1 MGSSQN
7 QGLFWLHTYIILRH
21 LIFKGVPKWD
31 PNFGKYPYITAITP
45 SHGPRTPLSG
55 AKAGEDAGEAQE
67 GLWRNREGLL
77 AALLFKPKPQTLN
90 PTPHPM
96 ILNPATPSNPCK
108 RGARIP

>member
-1 MGSSQN
+1 MAYFGYI
-7 QGLFWLHTYIILRH
+7 HIYIYIILRH
-21 LIFKGVPKWD
+21 LIWVPKWD

-45 SHGPRTPLSG
+45 SQGPHTPLSG

-96 ILNPATPSNPCK
+96 ILHPATPSNPM
-108 RGARIP
+108 